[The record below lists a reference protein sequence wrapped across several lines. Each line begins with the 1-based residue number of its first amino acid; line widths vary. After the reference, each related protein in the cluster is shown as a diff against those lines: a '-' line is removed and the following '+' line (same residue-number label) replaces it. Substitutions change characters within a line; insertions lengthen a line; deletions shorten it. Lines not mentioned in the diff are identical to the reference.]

1 MLFVCNNNQYA
12 ISTPS
17 SFSSPVENPG
27 ADRAAAYGM
36 PSRVVDGLDVLAV
49 YEAAKEL
56 VEGIRAGNGP
66 AVLDCRTYRVRGHFE
81 GDQAK
86 YRDAAVTEEW
96 RKKDCVEKMERYL
109 CEQGVMT
116 QEEAAFARIVSRG
129 EVVKTV
135 DLAIDQEFTV
145 DGKNTVTV
153 KDGKIAV
160 TWADCPDH
168 YCMKRGFCAGG
179 TDIVCL
185 PNRLV
190 IEFLGEQSVDAA
202 IG

>member
-1 MLFVCNNNQYA
+1 MKTKFWIMLF
-12 ISTPS
+12 
-17 SFSSPVENPG
+17 G
-27 ADRAAAYGM
+27 AVAAACLFLSL
-36 PSRVVDGLDVLAV
+36 PLL
-49 YEAAKEL
+49 
-56 VEGIRAGNGP
+56 
-66 AVLDCRTYRVRGHFE
+66 RTE
-81 GDQAK
+81 QA
-86 YRDAAVTEEW
+86 R
-96 RKKDCVEKMERYL
+96 
-109 CEQGVMT
+109 
-116 QEEAAFARIVSRG
+116 FARITTGGR
-129 EVVKTV
+129 EIKTV

-168 YCMKRGFCAGG
+168 YCMKRGFCDGG

-190 IEFLGEQSVDAA
+190 ISFLGEQAIDAA

>member
-1 MLFVCNNNQYA
+1 MKTKTWIFLFAV
-12 ISTPS
+12 I
-17 SFSSPVENPG
+17 
-27 ADRAAAYGM
+27 AAACILLTL
-36 PSRVVDGLDVLAV
+36 PLFSQ
-49 YEAAKEL
+49 E
-56 VEGIRAGNGP
+56 
-66 AVLDCRTYRVRGHFE
+66 
-81 GDQAK
+81 QA
-86 YRDAAVTEEW
+86 R
-96 RKKDCVEKMERYL
+96 
-109 CEQGVMT
+109 
-116 QEEAAFARIVSRG
+116 FARITSKG

-135 DLAIDQEFTV
+135 DLMIDQAFTV

-153 KDGKIAV
+153 KGGKIAV

-190 IEFLGEQSVDAA
+190 ISFLGDQQIDAA